1 MNKHLPTRDSLQA
14 LASAVLSQVGAG
26 TLATAESC
34 TGGQIAAAL
43 TSIPGSSS
51 VFVGGIVAYSE
62 AAKIKLLD
70 VEASLIATHGV
81 VSAEVAMAMAEG
93 ARRKLAATFALSTTG
108 VAGPSGGSAKT
119 PVGTVFIGFAGPGGV
134 VSRQFAFEGSRADV
148 TGQAVVAALD
158 LLLSLAK

>member
-1 MNKHLPTRDSLQA
+1 MNEHGPTHDTLQS
-14 LASAVLSQVGAG
+14 LASAVLSQVGDG

-51 VFVGGIVAYSE
+51 VFVGGIIAYSE
-62 AAKIKLLD
+62 TAKIKLLD
-70 VEASLIATHGV
+70 VEPSLIAIHGV

-119 PVGTVFIGFAGPGGV
+119 PVGTVFIGLAGPGGV
-134 VSRQFAFEGSRADV
+134 VSRPFAFEGSRADV
-148 TGQAVVAALD
+148 TRQAVVAALD
-158 LLLSLAK
+158 LLLSLGS